1 MCYIRLLLRVAGWIA
16 AARVTPMETQDADR
30 NLLAG
35 VLALQADAITRAQFL
50 SFHAE
55 GASDGAVANGAASLT
70 AGGGTSE

>member
-1 MCYIRLLLRVAGWIA
+1 
-16 AARVTPMETQDADR
+16 METQDADR